1 MIQMTD
7 KETTSTST
15 GAGDEVNK
23 GSDLV
28 EILNDGRTTLDHYGP
43 EYLKPEQL
51 LEVLISPRYSGKTAG
66 DIAADLLKEFGDLK
80 DVVTASIPQLT
91 KVKGIGFVKACQIKA
106 AFELSKRVAS
116 YCEEEHPV
124 ITSIDDVV
132 KLLAPHMQFF
142 KQEEFR
148 VILLDTKKRLI
159 NHQRISL
166 GSLNASLVEPREV
179 FRPALTTGAKYII
192 LVHNH
197 PSGDPEPS
205 DQDILLTKQ
214 LCMCGVILGIEVLD
228 HVIIGSNHVS
238 MKDQKLM

>member
-1 MIQMTD
+1 MEG
-7 KETTSTST
+7 ETTSTGT
-15 GAGDEVNK
+15 ETGDEVNK
-23 GSDLV
+23 DSDLI
-28 EILNDGRTTLDHYGP
+28 EILKDGRTVLDHYGP

-51 LEVLISPRYSGKTAG
+51 LEVLISPGYKGRTATEV
-66 DIAADLLKEFGDLK
+66 AANLLQAFGDLK

-91 KVKGIGFVKACQIKA
+91 KVKGIGFAKACQIKA
-106 AFELSKRVAS
+106 AFELSKRAAS
-116 YCEEEHPV
+116 YCEEDHPV
-124 ITSIDDVV
+124 IASLDDVV
-132 KLLAPHMQFF
+132 KLLAPHMQYL

-148 VILLDTKKRLI
+148 VILLDSKKRLI
-159 NHQRISL
+159 NHQRVSL

-179 FRPALTTGAKYII
+179 FRPALETGAKYII
-192 LVHNH
+192 MVHNH

>member
-1 MIQMTD
+1 MEG
-7 KETTSTST
+7 ETTSTST
-15 GAGDEVNK
+15 ETGDEVNEV
-23 GSDLV
+23 SDLV
-28 EILNDGRTTLDHYGP
+28 EICKKNGRTVLDHYGP

-51 LEVLISPRYSGKTAG
+51 LEVLVSPGYSGKTAAEV
-66 DIAADLLKEFGDLK
+66 AANLLQTFGDLK
-80 DVVTASIPQLT
+80 DAVTAPIPQLT

-116 YCEEEHPV
+116 YNENEHPI

-132 KLLAPHMQFF
+132 KLLAPHMMYL

-148 VILLDTKKRLI
+148 VILLDSKKRLI
-159 NHQRISL
+159 RHQKVSL

-179 FRPALTTGAKYII
+179 FRTTLATGAKYIV

-228 HVIIGSNHVS
+228 HIIIGSNHVS

>member
-1 MIQMTD
+1 MTD

>member
-1 MIQMTD
+1 MTD

-15 GAGDEVNK
+15 GTGDEVNK

-28 EILNDGRTTLDHYGP
+28 EILEDGQTILDHYGP
-43 EYLKPEQL
+43 EHLKPEQL
-51 LEVLISPRYSGKTAG
+51 LEILISPGYGGKTSVEV
-66 DIAADLLKEFGDLK
+66 AADLLQTFGDLK
-80 DVVTASIPQLT
+80 EVVTASIPQLM

-124 ITSIDDVV
+124 IASLDDVV
-132 KLLAPHMQFF
+132 KLLGPHMQYL

-148 VILLDTKKRLI
+148 VILLDSKKRLI
-159 NHQRISL
+159 NHQRVSL

-179 FRPALTTGAKYII
+179 FRPALATGAKYII

-205 DQDILLTKQ
+205 DQDILLTQQ

-228 HVIIGSNHVS
+228 HIIIGSDHIS

>member
-1 MIQMTD
+1 MTD

-15 GAGDEVNK
+15 GTGDEVNK

-106 AFELSKRVAS
+106 AFELSKRIAS
-116 YCEEEHPV
+116 YHEEDH
-124 ITSIDDVV
+124 
-132 KLLAPHMQFF
+132 
-142 KQEEFR
+142 
-148 VILLDTKKRLI
+148 
-159 NHQRISL
+159 
-166 GSLNASLVEPREV
+166 
-179 FRPALTTGAKYII
+179 
-192 LVHNH
+192 
-197 PSGDPEPS
+197 
-205 DQDILLTKQ
+205 QDILLTQQ

>member
-1 MIQMTD
+1 MTR

-15 GAGDEVNK
+15 GTGDEVNK
-23 GSDLV
+23 DSDLV
-28 EILNDGRTTLDHYGP
+28 EILDGRTILDHYGP

-51 LEVLISPRYSGKTAG
+51 LEVLVSPSYSGKTPAEV
-66 DIAADLLKEFGDLK
+66 AANLLHTFGDLK

-106 AFELSKRVAS
+106 AFELSKRIAS
-116 YCEEEHPV
+116 YYEEDHPV
-124 ITSIDDVV
+124 IASLRDVV
-132 KLLAPHMQFF
+132 KLLAPHMMYL

-159 NHQRISL
+159 NHQRVSL

-179 FRPALTTGAKYII
+179 FRPALTTGAKYIV

-214 LCMCGVILGIEVLD
+214 LCMCGVILGIDVLD
-228 HVIIGSNHVS
+228 HIIIGSNHVS